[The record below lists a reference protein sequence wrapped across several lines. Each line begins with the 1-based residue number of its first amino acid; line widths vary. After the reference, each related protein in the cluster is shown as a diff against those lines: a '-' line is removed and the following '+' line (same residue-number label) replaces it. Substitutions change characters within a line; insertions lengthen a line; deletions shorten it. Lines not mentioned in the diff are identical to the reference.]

1 MSDWNHYLV
10 LLNVAYLIWLMAFVA
25 KDILWL
31 RVLTI
36 TGNLVV
42 IPYHLYNFQNPL
54 WNSIIWVG
62 IYTSINSVMLFLLY
76 LERRPV
82 PMTEQEENIYDLTFK
97 SIKPRAFKKLIEQ
110 ARWENLGPDVNL
122 VTRDTELK
130 DLFLVVQGKAE
141 VVLKNGAN
149 KDIPMGGFIGEQSF
163 ITGSTTSADVST
175 GAEATTI
182 LRWNKESL
190 KNYLNHHETLKHT
203 FDLILTADLIFK
215 LRSMDQNQQD
225 VTHSQI

>member
-42 IPYHLYNFQNPL
+42 IPYYIYNFQNPL

-82 PMTEQEENIYDLTFK
+82 SMTEQEENIYDLTFK

-130 DLFLVVQGKAE
+130 DLF
-141 VVLKNGAN
+141 
-149 KDIPMGGFIGEQSF
+149 
-163 ITGSTTSADVST
+163 
-175 GAEATTI
+175 
-182 LRWNKESL
+182 
-190 KNYLNHHETLKHT
+190 
-203 FDLILTADLIFK
+203 
-215 LRSMDQNQQD
+215 
-225 VTHSQI
+225 